1 MNLKT
6 QKESRRLNLNN
17 MAKEISEE
25 SKFQISVKTLIS
37 IVVAVATVI
46 SAYFGLMASINSKFS
61 ELESQVEKALEL
73 PKPGTGTY
81 TIDMGDPAASNTWP
95 PTRMEFNMKD
105 QMARNQIETL
115 IKEIDELKEEIKL
128 LRK

>member
-1 MNLKT
+1 
-6 QKESRRLNLNN
+6 

-25 SKFQISVKTLIS
+25 SKFQISIKTLIS
-37 IVVAVATVI
+37 IVAAVAMII
-46 SAYFGLMASINSKFS
+46 SAYFGLMASINSKFID
-61 ELESQVEKALEL
+61 LESKVQEALEK

-105 QMARNQIETL
+105 QMARNQIDML
-115 IKEIDELKEEIKL
+115 IKEIDEMKVEIKD

>member
-1 MNLKT
+1 
-6 QKESRRLNLNN
+6 
-17 MAKEISEE
+17 MAKELSEN
-25 SKFQISVKTLIS
+25 SKFQVSIKTLIS
-37 IVVAVATVI
+37 IIVGVAAVI

-61 ELESQVEKALEL
+61 ELEIKVEKALEL

-81 TIDMGDPAASNTWP
+81 VIDMGDPAASNTWP

-105 QMARNQIETL
+105 QMARNQIDQL
-115 IKEIDELKEEIKL
+115 IKELDEMKEEIKE

>member
-1 MNLKT
+1 
-6 QKESRRLNLNN
+6 

-37 IVVAVATVI
+37 IVVAVVTVV
-46 SAYFGLMASINSKFS
+46 SAYFGLMASINSKFA
-61 ELESQVEKALEL
+61 ELEGKVERALEL

-105 QMARNQIETL
+105 QMARNQIDAI
-115 IKEIDELKEEIKL
+115 IKEVDEMKEEIKL
-128 LRK
+128 LRQ

>member
-1 MNLKT
+1 
-6 QKESRRLNLNN
+6 
-17 MAKEISEE
+17 MAKELSED
-25 SKFQISVKTLIS
+25 SKFQISVKTLIA

-61 ELESQVEKALEL
+61 ELEVKIQEALEK

-81 TIDMGDPAASNTWP
+81 TIDMGDPAATNTWP
-95 PTRMEFNMKD
+95 PTIMEFNMKD
-105 QMARNQIETL
+105 QMARNKIDVLT
-115 IKEIDELKEEIKL
+115 KEIEDLNEEIKL

>member
-1 MNLKT
+1 
-6 QKESRRLNLNN
+6 
-17 MAKEISEE
+17 MAKELSED
-25 SKFQISVKTLIS
+25 SKFQVSVKTLIS

-46 SAYFGLMASINSKFS
+46 SAYFGLMASISSKFDD
-61 ELESQVEKALEL
+61 LEVKVQEALEK
-73 PKPGTGTY
+73 PVPGTGTY
-81 TIDMGDPAASNTWP
+81 TIDMGDPAATNTWP

-105 QMARNQIETL
+105 QMARNKIDAV

>member
-1 MNLKT
+1 
-6 QKESRRLNLNN
+6 
-17 MAKEISEE
+17 MAKELSED
-25 SKFQISVKTLIS
+25 SKFQISVKTLIA

-61 ELESQVEKALEL
+61 ELEVKVQEALEK

-81 TIDMGDPAASNTWP
+81 TIDMGDPAATNTWP

-105 QMARNQIETL
+105 QMARNKIDVL
-115 IKEIDELKEEIKL
+115 AKEIEELNDEIKL

>member
-1 MNLKT
+1 
-6 QKESRRLNLNN
+6 

-25 SKFQISVKTLIS
+25 SKFQISVKTLIT

-46 SAYFGLMASINSKFS
+46 SAYFGLMASINSKFL
-61 ELESQVEKALEL
+61 ELELQVEKALEL

-105 QMARNQIETL
+105 QMARNQIDAL
-115 IKEIDELKEEIKL
+115 VKEIDELKEEIKE

>member
-1 MNLKT
+1 
-6 QKESRRLNLNN
+6 
-17 MAKEISEE
+17 MAKELSEE
-25 SKFQISVKTLIS
+25 SKFQISIKTLVG

-46 SAYFGLMASINSKFS
+46 SAYFGLMATINSKFG
-61 ELESQVEKALEL
+61 ELETKVQQALEL

-81 TIDMGDPAASNTWP
+81 VIDMADPAATNTWP

-105 QMARNQIETL
+105 QMARNQIDQL
-115 IKEIDELKEEIKL
+115 VKEIEELNEEIKL